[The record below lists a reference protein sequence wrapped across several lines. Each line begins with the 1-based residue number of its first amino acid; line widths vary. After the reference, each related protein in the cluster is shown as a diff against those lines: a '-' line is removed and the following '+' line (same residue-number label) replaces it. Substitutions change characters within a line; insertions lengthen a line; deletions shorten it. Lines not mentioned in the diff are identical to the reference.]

1 MPPLP
6 RKKAVIIGDMFDA
19 IKRGGVAVVLNAA
32 EPGMDGATPAGGAP
46 DGCGRLAQEML
57 STLRDLKAG
66 YYTEEGH
73 VDYTRLSRSAE
84 YAEYKS
90 LAARLRGFDPG
101 SLVQDA
107 SRLAFWINLYNTLVV
122 DGIIAFDIKSSVKE
136 VKGFFQRVKYMIG
149 SYEFSPDDIEHGIL
163 RANSRP
169 YMHAFR
175 QFGPFDARRRLALE
189 RTDPRIHFALV
200 CGARS
205 CAPIK
210 FYTPEGIDKELDTA
224 AINFINSSEVLVM
237 PQEGRVVLSMILKWY
252 ERDFGGKSGVLDFI
266 ERHLVD
272 GDKKRFIRDERS
284 KIKTEY
290 LPYDWDLN
298 A

>member
-1 MPPLP
+1 
-6 RKKAVIIGDMFDA
+6 MFDA
-19 IKRGGVAVVLNAA
+19 IKRGEGSVVINAA
-32 EPGMDGATPAGGAP
+32 EGAAEVPDGRAP
-46 DGCGRLAQEML
+46 DVPGGIAGEML
-57 STLRDLKAG
+57 STLRDLKG
-66 YYTEEGH
+66 SYYTDEGR
-73 VDYTRLSRSAE
+73 VDYALLAGSVE
-84 YAEYKS
+84 YAEYKG

-101 SLVQDA
+101 SLVQGA

-122 DGIIAFDIKSSVKE
+122 DGIIALGIKNSVKE
-136 VKGFFQRVKYMIG
+136 VKGFFQRVKYRVG
-149 SYEFSPDDIEHGIL
+149 AYEFSPDDIEHGIL

-169 YMHAFR
+169 YMHALR
-175 QFGPFDARRRLALE
+175 QFGPFDARKRFALE

-210 FYTPEGIDKELDTA
+210 FYTPEGIDIELDTA
-224 AINFINSSEVLVM
+224 AMNFINSPEVVVI
-237 PQEGRVVLSMILKWY
+237 PKEHRVVLSMILKWY

-266 ERHLVD
+266 GRHLVE
-272 GDKKRFIRDERS
+272 GDEKRFIRDEKPR
-284 KIKTEY
+284 IKTEY